1 MGTNEGDGVEV
12 KMGLGHVLSVAVP
25 ASSCKQEEDRDTF
38 HVDILLVNK
47 GQPLSNQWE
56 LNEASTQPYNVTKL
70 VSM

>member
-25 ASSCKQEEDRDTF
+25 ASSCKQEEVRDTF

-47 GQPLSNQWE
+47 GQPLSNQ
-56 LNEASTQPYNVTKL
+56 
-70 VSM
+70 